1 MTLPAITRLQLTNFE
16 VLKTTTACLVYM
28 SLVLFSFN
36 WFLALQIKISQIRV
50 QPCLN
55 YNLSFCMQSWYY
67 GVMMLIN
74 PLILFVISTNSWFI
88 LLKAENIIFCKKLYR
103 KNSNKNSAWKTAAII
118 NQCIFTYFII
128 FYFCVSFLRSN
139 AFPKGIVGIICYKRV
154 RMSIKSRDGDCSPTN
169 RHFERLGKTWKVNET
184 EHEHYTRKM
193 Q

>member
-67 GVMMLIN
+67 GLMMLIN
-74 PLILFVISTNSWFI
+74 LLILFVISTNSWFI

-118 NQCIFTYFII
+118 NQYIFTYFII

-139 AFPKGIVGIICYKRV
+139 AFPKGIVGIICFI
-154 RMSIKSRDGDCSPTN
+154 RMSIKSKDGDCSPTN

-184 EHEHYTRKM
+184 EHEHYTRTM

>member
-16 VLKTTTACLVYM
+16 VLKTTIACLVYM

-50 QPCLN
+50 QPFLN

-67 GVMMLIN
+67 GLMMLIN
-74 PLILFVISTNSWFI
+74 LLILFVISTNSWFI

-118 NQCIFTYFII
+118 NQYIFTYFII

-139 AFPKGIVGIICYKRV
+139 AFPKGIVGIICYKCMR
-154 RMSIKSRDGDCSPTN
+154 IKSRDGDCSPTN

-184 EHEHYTRKM
+184 EHEYYTRKM

>member
-55 YNLSFCMQSWYY
+55 YNLSFCMQSCYY
-67 GVMMLIN
+67 GLMMLVN

-88 LLKAENIIFCKKLYR
+88 LPKAENIIFCKKLYR

-118 NQCIFTYFII
+118 NQCTFTYLLFFI
-128 FYFCVSFLRSN
+128 YASAFCEAMLSRKVLWVSFVIN
-139 AFPKGIVGIICYKRV
+139 AWALNRETVTV
-154 RMSIKSRDGDCSPTN
+154 RRQIAILKD
-169 RHFERLGKTWKVNET
+169 
-184 EHEHYTRKM
+184 
-193 Q
+193 